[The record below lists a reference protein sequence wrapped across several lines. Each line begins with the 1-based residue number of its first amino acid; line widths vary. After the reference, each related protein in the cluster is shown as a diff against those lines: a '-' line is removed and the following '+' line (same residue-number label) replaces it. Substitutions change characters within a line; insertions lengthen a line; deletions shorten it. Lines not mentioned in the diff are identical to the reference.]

1 MDDDVAGGQI
11 NAVNGE
17 DEQQQQQQQFEDQI
31 QLQISSE
38 EQYDNLDDSAGNEMI
53 QPPHHPAVDD
63 NSRDSSA
70 GLVCCSLCVRD

>member
-17 DEQQQQQQQFEDQI
+17 DEQQQQQQFEDQI

-53 QPPHHPAVDD
+53 QQPHHPAVDD

-70 GLVCCSLCVRD
+70 GLVCCNLCVRD